1 MWPSPLSLSLYNSF
15 KEYQRCKQKLDIYE
29 ATASGIKLEV
39 SKCTSYMDIC
49 MFHGD
54 SIQILK
60 MNINIDT
67 NIF

>member
-1 MWPSPLSLSLYNSF
+1 MWPSRLSLSLYNSF

-49 MFHGD
+49 MFHGEFH
-54 SIQILK
+54 
-60 MNINIDT
+60 T
-67 NIF
+67 NT